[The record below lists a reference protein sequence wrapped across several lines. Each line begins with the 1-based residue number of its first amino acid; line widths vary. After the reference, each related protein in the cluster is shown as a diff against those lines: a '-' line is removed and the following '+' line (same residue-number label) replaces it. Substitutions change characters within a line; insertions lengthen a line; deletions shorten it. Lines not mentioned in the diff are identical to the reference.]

1 VDDLVAE
8 LDRLF
13 RSSRVVPATGDVR
26 VVGRTARKL
35 ADSLHA
41 GAAEFADGEAAYEL
55 ERLLREGRPVP
66 LTGQIRVDEDDALAL
81 IERLR
86 GSGAGE

>member
-1 VDDLVAE
+1 MDDLVAR
-8 LDRLF
+8 LDQLL
-13 RSSRVVPATGDVR
+13 RSSRVVPASGDVR
-26 VVGRTARKL
+26 VHRRTARKL
-35 ADSLHA
+35 ADALHA
-41 GAAEFADGEAAYEL
+41 SAAKFADTEAAYEL

-86 GSGAGE
+86 GGGSGE